1 MTAYETTATIES
13 GGELRL
19 SDVPFEPGTQVEV
32 FVLPKR
38 PSADERVAQW
48 NKICELIR
56 RTPGISEITEED
68 IQKEI
73 ADHRAGR

>member
-1 MTAYETTATIES
+1 MPAYETTATIES

-38 PSADERVAQW
+38 SSAQSLTRSLETVDLNFPVSLDGYRLPQCLQFRG
-48 NKICELIR
+48 NY
-56 RTPGISEITEED
+56 
-68 IQKEI
+68 
-73 ADHRAGR
+73 